1 MKTKKNLMLRYKDFL
16 FESLILESIVVYS
29 SKFKDILKDIDSPV
43 AKAILDIESKDLD
56 VANNYLDI
64 NDKDTISFITD
75 RKAKEILQQK
85 DKFVTYTGSGGFLK
99 HAATNSEI
107 FGLLEYEPVGD
118 KTYHPQGGEKGEVL
132 KKAKSPKSDNIYVKV
147 QFPGGMSVVNENNLR
162 YVDVNQLPFQQN
174 RQTIR
179 TGRGVKALL
188 SKSDYKF
195 TDADIEQFVNK
206 YKSAWDTMNDIFR
219 KFELVSGDSIA
230 YWYDQNRYA
239 EQRSTLG
246 TSCMKGVRSTYFD
259 IYVKNPEKCSLLIL
273 KSDDDAKIKGRAI
286 VWKLDNPKVTF
297 VDRVY
302 TNYDSD
308 VDLFKQ
314 YAYNKGWYHK
324 RQQSSSD
331 DYILVGKDGQLNE
344 GHLVVNLKSESEA
357 GYRNYPYL
365 DTIKYFNQESGVLT
379 TEDSRNS
386 ITLEDTGG
394 RWVGEECDSCGGSGR
409 VTCGECDGD
418 GEISCSECYS
428 RSRRRSTGYVE
439 CEDCDGNGKQECTTC
454 KGSGKVDE
462 EDCADCAGD
471 GEKDCSNC
479 GGDGEVTCSECD
491 GDATRTCPRCD
502 GECDVDCPECN

>member
-1 MKTKKNLMLRYKDFL
+1 MLRYKDFI

-29 SKFKDILKDIDSPV
+29 NKFKDILKEIDSPV
-43 AKAILDIESKDLD
+43 AQAILDIESKDLD
-56 VANNYLDI
+56 VSNNYLDI
-64 NDKDTISFITD
+64 NDKDTISFISD
-75 RKAKEILQQK
+75 RRAQDILNQK
-85 DKFVTYTGSGGFLK
+85 DKFAIYTGGSGFLK
-99 HAATNSEI
+99 HSPTNSEM
-107 FGLLEYEPVGD
+107 FRLLEYEPVGE
-118 KTYHPQGGEKGEVL
+118 KTYHPQNGEKGEVL
-132 KKAKSPKSDNIYVKV
+132 KKSKSTRSDNIYVKI
-147 QFPGGMSVVNENNLR
+147 QFPGGLTVINENNLR

-179 TGRGVKALL
+179 TGRGIKALL

-219 KFELVSGDSIA
+219 KFELVNGDKIS
-230 YWYDQNRYA
+230 YWYNHNNYA

-246 TSCMKGVRSTYFD
+246 TSCMKAVRSSFFD

-273 KSDDDAKIKGRAI
+273 KSDDETKIKGRAI
-286 VWKLDNPKVTF
+286 VWNLDNPKVTF

-314 YAYNKGWYHK
+314 YAYSKGWYHK
-324 RQQSSSD
+324 VHQSSSD
-331 DYILVGKDGQLNE
+331 SYVLVGKEGEINQ
-344 GHLVVNLKSESEA
+344 GHLVVNLKNESEG

-365 DTIKYFNQESGVLT
+365 DTIKYFNQDTGVLT
-379 TEDSRNS
+379 TEDSRSS

-394 RWVGEECDSCGGSGR
+394 RWVGEECDSCGGDGR

-418 GEISCSECYS
+418 GDLSCPECYS
-428 RSRRRSTGYVE
+428 RSRRRSTGEVE
-439 CEDCDGNGKQECTTC
+439 CEDCSGSGNQECSTC

-462 EDCADCAGD
+462 EDCADCDGD
-471 GEKDCSNC
+471 GKNDCSNC
-479 GGDGEVTCSECD
+479 DGSGEVECD
-491 GDATRTCPRCD
+491 ECGGNTRRTCPRCD
-502 GECDVDCPECN
+502 GDGDIDCPECN

>member
-1 MKTKKNLMLRYKDFL
+1 MLRYKDFI

-29 SKFKDILKDIDSPV
+29 NKFKDILKEIDSPV
-43 AKAILDIESKDLD
+43 AQAILDIESKDLD
-56 VANNYLDI
+56 VSNNYLDI
-64 NDKDTISFITD
+64 NDKDTISFISD
-75 RKAKEILQQK
+75 RRAQDILNQK
-85 DKFVTYTGSGGFLK
+85 DKFAIYTGGSGFLK
-99 HAATNSEI
+99 HSPTNSEM
-107 FGLLEYEPVGD
+107 FRLLEYEPVGE
-118 KTYHPQGGEKGEVL
+118 KTYHPQNGEKGEVL
-132 KKAKSPKSDNIYVKV
+132 KKSKSTRSDNIYVKI
-147 QFPGGMSVVNENNLR
+147 QFPGGLTVINENNLR

-179 TGRGVKALL
+179 TGRGIKALL
-188 SKSDYKF
+188 SKSDSKF

-219 KFELVSGDSIA
+219 KFELVNGDEIS
-230 YWYDQNRYA
+230 YWYDHNNYA

-246 TSCMKGVRSTYFD
+246 TSCMKAVRSSFFD

-273 KSDDDAKIKGRAI
+273 KSDDETKIKGRAI
-286 VWKLDNPKVTF
+286 VWNLDNPKVTF

-314 YAYNKGWYHK
+314 YAYSKGWYHK
-324 RQQSSSD
+324 RNQSSSD
-331 DYILVGKDGQLNE
+331 DFILVGKEGEINQ
-344 GHLVVNLKSESEA
+344 GHLVVNLKNESDG

-365 DTIKYFNQESGVLT
+365 DTIKYFNQDTGVLT
-379 TEDSRNS
+379 TESSRHQ

-394 RWVGEECDSCGGSGR
+394 RWVGEECDSCGGDGR

-418 GEISCSECYS
+418 GEINCPECYS

-439 CEDCDGNGKQECTTC
+439 CEDCGGNGKQDCSTC

-462 EDCADCAGD
+462 EDCADCDGD
-471 GEKDCSNC
+471 GENDCSNC
-479 GGDGEVTCSECD
+479 EGNGEVTCSECD